1 MLHFG
6 ELEPGDPQMRDRLQS
21 SLAALTGRAASASA
35 IQDAGAKLSE
45 ERTVKLP
52 QVHNWGGAYKSA
64 EFVVAL
70 APGVVDAKFV
80 SGAQEL
86 KPASAALGALKSSF
100 PFPDDHRARVVRRG
114 VLSCSAISKGCIFVF
129 YPANVM
135 RPPVIVLP
143 REQPWTHLSR
153 VYRTS
158 TIAGYRL
165 AAESVRLQAS
175 VFPVGTLV
183 PLCQRCGTLTAQ
195 E

>member
-52 QVHNWGGAYKSA
+52 QVHNWGGGYKSA

-100 PFPDDHRARVVRRG
+100 PFSRRSSRTG
-114 VLSCSAISKGCIFVF
+114 RPSRSAELFRNFQGMYFC
-129 YPANVM
+129 
-135 RPPVIVLP
+135 VLP
-143 REQPWTHLSR
+143 S
-153 VYRTS
+153 
-158 TIAGYRL
+158 
-165 AAESVRLQAS
+165 
-175 VFPVGTLV
+175 
-183 PLCQRCGTLTAQ
+183 
-195 E
+195 